1 MKNEKTKIEIWSDF
15 VCPFCYIGKAKLM
28 QAISTLGAQNKVEI
42 IWHSFQ
48 LDPDFPKDK
57 AMPSSLY
64 LSQKK
69 GFPVEQLKGMYQHLS
84 NSGKAYNIDFQ
95 FEKAISFNTFD
106 AHRLWQW
113 SKKFSKEGELK
124 ETLMKAYFTDGIDLS
139 KRENLLACIESIGLN
154 KSEAQRILDSTDF
167 SQEVEL
173 DIYQARQTGLRGV
186 PYFLINDSKVIA
198 GAQDDK
204 VFESVLQSA
213 LFEG

>member
-1 MKNEKTKIEIWSDF
+1 MKNEKIKIEIWSDF

-57 AMPSSLY
+57 AMPSTLY

-95 FEKAISFNTFD
+95 FEKAITFNTHN

-113 SKKFSKEGELK
+113 SKKFSKEGDLK
-124 ETLMKAYFTDGIDLS
+124 EALMKAYFTDGIDLS
-139 KRENLLACIESIGLN
+139 KRENLLECIESIGLE

-167 SQEVEL
+167 AQEVEL

-204 VFESVLQSA
+204 VFEGVLQSA
-213 LFEG
+213 ISEG